1 MGFFFLTFLAGRSC
15 HSPLGEDRRDPG
27 PPRKDRMT
35 KFCGHN
41 LFSLIVM
48 QISFLFQ
55 NMNSLTA
62 ATLRGGLSASFWL
75 QLSALKIHLLTS
87 NCFRLLNARR
97 GHQHLKQ
104 VGYLSRHTFFFYR
117 IRENNNSCCSNQLVP
132 QKHPHQEDGGLRRD
146 GASGPAQ
153 KQPE

>member
-1 MGFFFLTFLAGRSC
+1 MESRALMVMVRFTEVLSLPSVLGNNYTVTYTYLCVFIKQWVFPLTFQAGRSC

-75 QLSALKIHLLTS
+75 QFSALKVHLLTS
-87 NCFRLLNARR
+87 DCFRLLN
-97 GHQHLKQ
+97 
-104 VGYLSRHTFFFYR
+104 SRVEVT
-117 IRENNNSCCSNQLVP
+117 NT
-132 QKHPHQEDGGLRRD
+132 
-146 GASGPAQ
+146 
-153 KQPE
+153 